1 MSGHL
6 NGVQAIIRRSYPLAL
21 YTHCASHC
29 LNLALSK
36 ACTVPTVRNSLG
48 AVSELINFFSRSAKR
63 SRLLEET
70 INALQEENEMFV
82 TKRRR
87 LKHLCET
94 RWIERHE
101 SLLAVVELF
110 PAIVR
115 CLEDMQVDSN
125 APTARNAA
133 MLLNSFKTCSII
145 IGLVVA
151 QHISSIL
158 LPLTTLLQSKSIDL
172 VDCCSEVGTMV
183 SVLKK
188 YRETPE
194 TSNDIFCEA
203 SVLSEM
209 IGTEVTMPRLAGRQ

>member
-1 MSGHL
+1 
-6 NGVQAIIRRSYPLAL
+6 V
-21 YTHCASHC
+21 HCADCEEFSWSCIRTNQLLQSFRQAQPFAGGNYHC
-29 LNLALSK
+29 TSGGE
-36 ACTVPTVRNSLG
+36 R
-48 AVSELINFFSRSAKR
+48 
-63 SRLLEET
+63 
-70 INALQEENEMFV
+70 EMFV

-125 APTARNAA
+125 VPTARNAA
-133 MLLNSFKTCSII
+133 MLLNSLKPCSII

-172 VDCCSEVGTMV
+172 VDCCSGVDTVV

-194 TSNDIFCEA
+194 TFNDIFCKA

-209 IGTEVTMPRLAGRQ
+209 IGT